1 MASAILAGCVSASG
15 TLHEE
20 FSSFSLERIA
30 VPPPANDTI
39 LPLDDVSFG
48 GVLQLALLK
57 QRSINVPVQIQRKIQ
72 EELERKGYETT
83 SDADGNGKHRQPL
96 PEGTE
101 VPPFDAVLYTT
112 IETWHA
118 TSSPIGVKT
127 RWRLEVYHVP
137 TAALLYEVVYLVRA
151 GGSRDTPPDFF
162 EWALNT
168 SIERALLRLP
178 PRG

>member
-20 FSSFSLERIA
+20 FFSFNLKRIA

-48 GVLQLALLK
+48 GLLQQALLIR
-57 QRSINVPVQIQRKIQ
+57 QTINVPVEIQRKVQ

-96 PEGTE
+96 PEGAE
-101 VPPFDAVLYTT
+101 APPYDAVLYTT

-127 RWRLEVYHVP
+127 RWRFEMYHVP

-162 EWALNT
+162 KWALNT